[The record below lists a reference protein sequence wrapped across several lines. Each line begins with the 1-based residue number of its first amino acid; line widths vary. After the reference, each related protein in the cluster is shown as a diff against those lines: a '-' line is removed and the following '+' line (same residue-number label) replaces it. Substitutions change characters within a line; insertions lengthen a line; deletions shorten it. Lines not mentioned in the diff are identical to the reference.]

1 MDQRRK
7 AQILCVATDLSPSAD
22 RCRAPNKSSQAPG
35 VSLNVALIVTRLD
48 VPPPHSTF
56 PQQQSDSTTGDCSP
70 RSHPPESHGPT
81 AIATPT
87 ALSLEARR
95 RQWETPACATD
106 RIRQWETPPT
116 AAVGFY
122 HGRLQP
128 PFASTGVTRTDRH
141 SYANRP
147 RSPRRANVST
157 EEQLYRYAP
166 ASRSIVGF
174 YHGRLQPPF
183 ASTGVTRTDR
193 HRYAGVCH
201 SIPGMGPSPP
211 LRSPAFHT
219 DGIQL

>member
-1 MDQRRK
+1 MGNATHSSLR
-7 AQILCVATDLSPSAD
+7 AILPEG
-22 RCRAPNKSSQAPG
+22 N
-35 VSLNVALIVTRLD
+35 
-48 VPPPHSTF
+48 VPP
-56 PQQQSDSTTGDCSP
+56 
-70 RSHPPESHGPT
+70 RS
-81 AIATPT
+81 
-87 ALSLEARR
+87 LSWHQYSLGGSISYTYGKHREI
-95 RQWETPACATD
+95 QWETPACATD

-141 SYANRP
+141 RYANRP